1 MDRPEKRNSKKNPF
15 CSLNH
20 MFYIKD
26 GKQTCHFVGHS
37 KLKPIDYVALLNLQ
51 QHSAAL
57 TASIYPSTV
66 AKRKKQSSTKSST
79 SVKNMSHEASGQIA
93 SVNELQE
100 NEHSFDV
107 VSIEQAPFLFKKN
120 I

>member
-1 MDRPEKRNSKKNPF
+1 M
-15 CSLNH
+15 
-20 MFYIKD
+20 I
-26 GKQTCHFVGHS
+26 KQTCHFVGHS
-37 KLKPIDYVALLNLQ
+37 KLKTVDYIAFLVLQ